1 MQTLMKPAIYRER
14 VTQPLKVVALGDSII
29 YGFGD
34 TEGGGWVERLRRGWM
49 SVDDPGHVVYNLG
62 VRGDRVLQVAER
74 LENEFK
80 YRGEIKNKVPDLI
93 ILSVGLN
100 DSGRL
105 GRLTGKNYTDFDV
118 YKQQL
123 DNLLTQ
129 AKSLCPVLFVG
140 MTPVDE
146 KKMPFLDCLYYNH
159 NDQYR
164 YKEVAKTFCYR
175 QNIPYLDIFEL
186 WIDRGEGWWK
196 PLLSNDGLHPNIN
209 GYKALYQDVVNWAKI
224 RELSR

>member
-1 MQTLMKPAIYRER
+1 MQTLMKPVSYIER
-14 VTQPLKVVALGDSII
+14 VTQPLKVVALGDSIV
-29 YGFGD
+29 YGYGD

-49 SVDDPGHVVYNLG
+49 SVEAPSHVVYNLG
-62 VRGDRVLQVAER
+62 VRGDRVFQVAER
-74 LENEFK
+74 LENEFR
-80 YRGEIKNKVPDLI
+80 YRGELKNKVPDLI

-129 AKSLCPVLFVG
+129 AKTLCPVLFVG

-164 YKEVAKTFCYR
+164 YKELAKTICYR

-186 WIDRGEGWWK
+186 WIDRGESWWK
-196 PLLSNDGLHPNIN
+196 PLLSKDGLHPNIN

-224 RELSR
+224 RELSW